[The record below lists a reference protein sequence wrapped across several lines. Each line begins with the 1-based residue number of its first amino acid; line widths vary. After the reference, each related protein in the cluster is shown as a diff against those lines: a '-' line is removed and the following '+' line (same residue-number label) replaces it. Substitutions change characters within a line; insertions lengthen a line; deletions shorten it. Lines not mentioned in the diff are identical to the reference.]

1 MCKWACDR
9 LTEDANFSK
18 KKSSFHIKF
27 ILIRNNNC
35 SIDFYNRDLQTTI
48 TLFTRN
54 VSSHKTHWIL
64 SESPL
69 LALSCLLYRVVSSLM
84 NTLEGEYL
92 CLREIP
98 INVNKL
104 LAVLLLH
111 VLFNECTWRGIS
123 LPSRNPY
130 KCKQIACSF
139 IVACFVYM
147 LFFILH
153 LLLFVYFFILF
164 YFCLF
169 IDHVNK
175 PIILVFAACVYH
187 FKNTIS
193 IFVTIIS
200 GLEWL
205 LNAFLIYSQSKK
217 WTYNGICYL

>member
-111 VLFNECTWRGIS
+111 VLFICYFLYCT
-123 LPSRNPY
+123 
-130 KCKQIACSF
+130 
-139 IVACFVYM
+139 
-147 LFFILH
+147 

-169 IDHVNK
+169 IDHINK
-175 PIILVFAACVYH
+175 LIIIVFAACVYH

-193 IFVTIIS
+193 IFITMAS
-200 GLEWL
+200 
-205 LNAFLIYSQSKK
+205 
-217 WTYNGICYL
+217 